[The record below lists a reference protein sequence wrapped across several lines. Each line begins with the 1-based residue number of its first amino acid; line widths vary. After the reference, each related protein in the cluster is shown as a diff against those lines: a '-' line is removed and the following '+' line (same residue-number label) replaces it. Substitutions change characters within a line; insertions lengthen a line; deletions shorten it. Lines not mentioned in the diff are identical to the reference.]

1 MARGNPPV
9 VGPPSTTLH
18 SVLARTPMPSAV
30 YYRPHEKLFTIAIYH
45 LPHYPL
51 ATVYSR
57 LTRPSNVTTVKSQSQ
72 SPTACKGHRKQ
83 PSPNYANAAFCN
95 YVIEGYRHSPPFNAH
110 PPRPS
115 CPLRPRSIVSH
126 RPPWPS
132 WTPQKRH
139 LISAGLTGSPDLIST
154 G

>member
-18 SVLARTPMPSAV
+18 SVLARTPMPIASLPPPT
-30 YYRPHEKLFTIAIYH
+30 RKTLHNRHLPFTITLWLLCTLGSLGPA
-45 LPHYPL
+45 
-51 ATVYSR
+51 
-57 LTRPSNVTTVKSQSQ
+57 TVKSQSQ

-126 RPPWPS
+126 RPWPS